1 MTSTS
6 GSGRLAKNTLL
17 NLIGLGTPVVLAF
30 LSIPILIKGIGTDR
44 FGVLSIAWM
53 VLGYFSLF
61 DFGIGRALTKSVA
74 EYLGDQRHAEIPVLV
89 WTGTLIMLLLGVIGG
104 VVVALTAQPMVDH
117 WLKIPAHLRAE
128 ALPSFYLLALSIPV
142 VISTAAF
149 RGVLEAYQ
157 RFDITNAIR
166 IPMGAISYLGPLA
179 VLPFSNSLYHI
190 VLFLVV
196 GRTLTWAVHV
206 YFCLRAVPSLRHNI
220 AYDRRLIKPL
230 LVFGSWMTVSNVISP
245 LMTYLDRFF
254 IGAILS
260 VSAVAYY
267 TTPYEAV
274 MKLTII
280 PDALSAV
287 LFPAFATLYVQN
299 RANAAQVYE
308 RGMKALF
315 ALLFPLVLLV
325 VVFGQDLLSFWI
337 GADFAGK
344 CYRVAQLLAIGV
356 LVNSLARVPFLAIQ
370 SAGRPDLT
378 AKVHLIEFPL
388 FIGVLYLL
396 TKEYGI
402 AGAASAWL
410 LRASVDALVLFVI
423 SRRYLPV
430 FANALT
436 CLLPL
441 LAAGVVFLIGAAV
454 AGLLLKLVFYALV
467 IMAFGCYFWTNLIG
481 EEDRLFILRAYS
493 RLRQRN
499 KELHSSSANSVG

>member
-1 MTSTS
+1 MTSTV
-6 GSGRLAKNTLL
+6 GGGKLAKNTVL
-17 NLIGLGTPVVLAF
+17 NLVGLGTPVILAF
-30 LSIPILIKGIGTDR
+30 LSIPLLIKGIGTDR

-61 DFGIGRALTKSVA
+61 DFGIGRALTKTVA
-74 EYLGDQRHAEIPVLV
+74 EFLGDKRDAEIPVLV
-89 WTGTLIMLLLGVIGG
+89 WTGTLIMLLLGLIGG
-104 VVVALTAQPMVDH
+104 LVVAITAQPMVDQ

-179 VLPFSNSLYHI
+179 VLPFSNNLYHI
-190 VLFLVV
+190 VLFLVI

-206 YFCLRAVPSLRHNI
+206 YFCLRAVPSLRRRI
-220 AYDRRLIKPL
+220 AYDRRLVKPL
-230 LVFGSWMTVSNVISP
+230 LVFGSWMTVSNIISP

-260 VSAVAYY
+260 VTAVAYY

-325 VVFGQDLLSFWI
+325 VVFAQDLLGFWI
-337 GADFAGK
+337 GAEFASK

-378 AKVHLIEFPL
+378 AKAHLVEFPI
-388 FIGVLYLL
+388 FVGVLYLL
-396 TKEYGI
+396 TSQYGI
-402 AGAASAWL
+402 VGAAVAWL
-410 LRASVDALVLFVI
+410 LRASVDAIVLFTI
-423 SRRYLPV
+423 SRKFVPAFTKVAEIIAPIFLALVVFSCGAFLPG
-430 FANALT
+430 
-436 CLLPL
+436 LLPKICFFL
-441 LAAGVVFLIGAAV
+441 LVCVASIFVIWSYFFSAPERVAFLAMKQS
-454 AGLLLKLVFYALV
+454 LLS
-467 IMAFGCYFWTNLIG
+467 
-481 EEDRLFILRAYS
+481 RAKS
-493 RLRQRN
+493 D
-499 KELHSSSANSVG
+499 

>member
-1 MTSTS
+1 MTSTA
-6 GSGRLAKNTLL
+6 GSGRLARNTLL

-30 LSIPILIKGIGTDR
+30 LSIPLLIKGIGTDR

-74 EYLGDQRHAEIPVLV
+74 EYLGEKRDAEIPALV
-89 WTGTLIMLLLGVIGG
+89 WTGTLIMLLLGLIGG
-104 VVVALTAQPMVDH
+104 AVVALTAQPMVDQ
-117 WLKIPAHLRAE
+117 WLKIPAYLRAE
-128 ALPSFYLLALSIPV
+128 VLPSFYLLAVSIPV

-166 IPMGAISYLGPLA
+166 IPMGAVSYLGPLA
-179 VLPFSNSLYHI
+179 VLPFSNNLYHI
-190 VLFLVV
+190 VLFLVI
-196 GRTLTWAVHV
+196 GRALTWAVHV
-206 YFCLRAVPSLRHNI
+206 YFCLRAVPSLRHNV
-220 AYDRRLIKPL
+220 ACDRRLIKPL

-280 PDALSAV
+280 PDALSSV

-315 ALLFPLVLLV
+315 VLLFPLVLLV
-325 VVFGQDLLSFWI
+325 VVFGQDLLGFWI

-356 LVNSLARVPFLAIQ
+356 LINSLARVPFLAIQ

-378 AKVHLIEFPL
+378 AKVHLVEFPL
-388 FIGVLYLL
+388 FVGVLYLL

-402 AGAASAWL
+402 VGAASAWL
-410 LRASVDALVLFVI
+410 LRVSIDALVLFVI
-423 SRRYLPV
+423 SRRFLPV
-430 FANALT
+430 FVDTRAHLG
-436 CLLPL
+436 LIGYGILILFSGL
-441 LAAGVVFLIGAAV
+441 LASSLVV
-454 AGLLLKLVFYALV
+454 KLVLFALICASTLFLV
-467 IMAFGCYFWTNLIG
+467 WF
-481 EEDRLFILRAYS
+481 RLFDAAERSYLGSLSKRFG
-493 RLRQRN
+493 L
-499 KELHSSSANSVG
+499 KG